1 MIWNDG
7 HIPLDWSLQKL
18 ITKHTSKPYNP
29 DIANTFFRAGLIESW
44 GRGISKI
51 IEACVKEGLS
61 EPIFNTDLGGLFVE
75 FTARTISH
83 ANTVTKSSQSITNKQ
98 KSSVKI
104 IQLIRKNQNITIQEL
119 ATKIGITT
127 RAVEKQ
133 IEKLKAEQKL
143 ERSGADNG
151 GKWNII
157 E

>member
-18 ITKHTSKPYNP
+18 ITKHPSKPYNP

-44 GRGISKI
+44 RRGISKI

-61 EPIFNTDLGGLFVE
+61 KPIFNTDLGGLFVE
-75 FTARTISH
+75 FTARNNSP
-83 ANTVTKSSQSITNKQ
+83 ANTITKSSQSVIKTR

-104 IQLIRKNQNITIQEL
+104 IELTRKNQNITIQEI

-127 RAVEKQ
+127 RAIEKQ
-133 IEKLKAEQKL
+133 IQ
-143 ERSGADNG
+143 
-151 GKWNII
+151 
-157 E
+157 

>member
-1 MIWNDG
+1 MYENKLMIWNDG

-75 FTARTISH
+75 FTARAISH

-104 IQLIRKNQNITIQEL
+104 I
-119 ATKIGITT
+119 
-127 RAVEKQ
+127 
-133 IEKLKAEQKL
+133 
-143 ERSGADNG
+143 
-151 GKWNII
+151 
-157 E
+157 